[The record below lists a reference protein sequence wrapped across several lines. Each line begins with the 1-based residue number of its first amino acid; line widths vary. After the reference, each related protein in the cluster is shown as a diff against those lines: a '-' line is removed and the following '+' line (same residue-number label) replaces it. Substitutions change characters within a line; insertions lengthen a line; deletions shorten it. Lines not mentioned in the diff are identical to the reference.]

1 MSSYFVER
9 FVKIIEYYLLHL
21 NKSEILSRL
30 ENSNYILLIGLNSI
44 IHIFKIILYKT
55 KNIEHTYFCCQKS
68 IYCYLEYIEQMNN
81 INVLHNL
88 NVTDAISFIY
98 KKTMDSEENVTNII
112 SNNEENQ
119 ILEDIDLIQRFSVVS
134 KTILFSKSEFQT
146 GKKEN
151 NDNIKKIIMIS
162 ENHLKKYIS
171 LINTNPDLI
180 NIFFFIQEIQ
190 EKIKLDYDDYNSF
203 LTELYKRIKGIKK
216 TNDINN
222 SNENNILSKENLDF
236 RFLELFFIEENKH
249 KYEQYLQNKKMNLFV
264 KMLLT

>member
-1 MSSYFVER
+1 
-9 FVKIIEYYLLHL
+9 
-21 NKSEILSRL
+21 
-30 ENSNYILLIGLNSI
+30 
-44 IHIFKIILYKT
+44 
-55 KNIEHTYFCCQKS
+55 
-68 IYCYLEYIEQMNN
+68 
-81 INVLHNL
+81 
-88 NVTDAISFIY
+88 
-98 KKTMDSEENVTNII
+98 MDSEENVTNII

-119 ILEDIDLIQRFSVVS
+119 ILEDIDLIQRFSIVS
-134 KTILFSKSEFQT
+134 KTILFSKNEFQT

-190 EKIKLDYDDYNSF
+190 EKIKLDYDDYNIF

>member
-1 MSSYFVER
+1 MSVYFVER

-21 NKSEILSRL
+21 NKSEILSCL

-68 IYCYLEYIEQMNN
+68 IYCYLEYIEQMKN
-81 INVLHNL
+81 INVIHNL
-88 NVTDAISFIY
+88 NITDAISFIY

-119 ILEDIDLIQRFSVVS
+119 KLEDTDIIQRFSIVS
-134 KTILFSKSEFQT
+134 KTLLFSKNEFQT
-146 GKKEN
+146 GKNEN
-151 NDNIKKIIMIS
+151 NIQKIIMIS
-162 ENHLKKYIS
+162 DNHLKKYIL
-171 LINTNPDLI
+171 LINTNPELL

-190 EKIKLDYDDYNSF
+190 EKIKLDYDDYNSL
-203 LTELYKRIKGIKK
+203 LTELYKKMKGIKK
-216 TNDINN
+216 YIATNTP
-222 SNENNILSKENLDF
+222 NEVYSKENLNF
-236 RFLELFFIEENKH
+236 RFLEMFYNEENK
-249 KYEQYLQNKKMNLFV
+249 KKMEMYIQNKKMNLLV